1 MAVNYYKQNLIES
14 KGNLSKTW
22 KIVNEI
28 INKTKVRTNIPPLA
42 TSTNASNPLDTV
54 NTSNILNNYFVEI
67 GPTLASSIPPTAQVP
82 TLLALLSYI
91 PSSLVQFYQKTLL
104 CKLICLILQN
114 LMIHMIFPF
123 RP

>member
-1 MAVNYYKQNLIES
+1 MKKKSKIMYYKQNLIES
-14 KGNLSKTW
+14 KGNLSKTR

-28 INKTKVRTNIPPLA
+28 INKTKVKTTIPTLA

-54 NTSNILNNYFVEI
+54 DTSNILNDHFVEI
-67 GPTLASSIPPTAQVP
+67 RQLSAQVHQSR
-82 TLLALLSYI
+82 ALLSYI
-91 PSSLVQFYQKTLL
+91 PSSLVQFYQKTF

-114 LMIHMIFPF
+114 LMIHMIFQF